1 MNKEKEA
8 KQSQEESEKPSNDL
22 VFCYEAIITFNDI
35 IEKLDYI
42 GKYTS
47 SHSAGVM
54 SKSIGLQIENLMKK
68 QQDLEKEFEGLIK
81 KKTGKVALLEEE
93 EIKKLSVEIEKKAD
107 MLRNSTNSIC
117 KSLAENPDIP
127 KNLRK
132 ALMNK
137 ETFKEKFGLI
147 RSKLVE
153 GSFDVFKVMIESI
166 KKNDINIQEKRN
178 VEMNLFFQ
186 VRKVNE
192 NLNVEETE
200 FNQDKKKLNHRLAIE
215 KKDLSK
221 AKMEEKLLSDYRV
234 SIYYLYMCIY
244 LYMYFCICV
253 YQSYDFFYIYIHKYI

>member
-1 MNKEKEA
+1 MNKDKDKDKEKQDET
-8 KQSQEESEKPSNDL
+8 EKPSNDL

-81 KKTGKVALLEEE
+81 KKTGKTALLEEE
-93 EIKKLSVEIEKKAD
+93 EIKRLSVEIEKKAD
-107 MLRNSTNSIC
+107 MLRNSTNNIC

-132 ALMNK
+132 ALLNK
-137 ETFKEKFGLI
+137 DSFKEKFIMIRNKLI
-147 RSKLVE
+147 E
-153 GSFDVFKVMIESI
+153 GSFEMFKGIVENI

-186 VRKVNE
+186 VRKINE
-192 NLNVEETE
+192 NLTVEENE

-215 KKDLSK
+215 KKELSK

-234 SIYYLYMCIY
+234 SISFI
-244 LYMYFCICV
+244 
-253 YQSYDFFYIYIHKYI
+253 